1 MSRTL
6 TLFGLVVAVGLA
18 TLWAFGG
25 FTALEHWALTA
36 QKDIQTTLAGA
47 VRRLRGGQPGAIWAF
62 LSVCFSYGFLHAA
75 GPGHGKLVIGS
86 YGVARRVTLIR
97 LSAIALVSSLAQAAV
112 AVGLVGA
119 GFWAFGWGGDQTE
132 ATATRLIAPIGTLA
146 IAGIGLWLIWR
157 GARGLWRQSR
167 PHLHDLAGHSDHV
180 HGPDCDHA
188 HGPTVEQA
196 AAVNSSRDALT
207 LIFGIALRP
216 CSGALLVLVLCFQ
229 LGIVAAGIA
238 GAFAMGLGTALVTL
252 TVAAL
257 AIWGRE
263 GAFATLS
270 EGRLAQALP
279 LFELCAGAL
288 IALTAAALLSQ
299 TL

>member
-6 TLFGLVVAVGLA
+6 TLAGLFVAAGLA
-18 TLWAFGG
+18 ALWAFGG
-25 FTALEHWALTA
+25 FTALEQWALAA

-62 LSVCFSYGFLHAA
+62 LTVCFAYGFLHAA

-86 YGVARRVTLIR
+86 YGVARRVTLMR
-97 LSAIALVSSLAQAAV
+97 LSVIALVSSLAQAAV

-119 GFWAFGWGGDQTE
+119 GFWVFGWGRDQTE
-132 ATATRLIAPIGTLA
+132 ATATRLIAPIGTIA

-167 PHLHDLAGHSDHV
+167 PQSQSHVHDDHV

-188 HGPTVEQA
+188 HGPTVEQV
-196 AAVNSSRDALT
+196 AAVTSTRDALT
-207 LIFGIALRP
+207 LIFGIGLRP
-216 CSGALLVLVLCFQ
+216 CSGALLVLILCFQ
-229 LGIVAAGIA
+229 LGIAAAGIA

-270 EGRLAQALP
+270 KGRLAQALP

-288 IALTAAALLSQ
+288 IAVTAAALLSQ

>member
-1 MSRTL
+1 MSRAL
-6 TLFGLVVAVGLA
+6 TLCGLVVAAGLA
-18 TLWAFGG
+18 ALWAFGG
-25 FTALEHWALTA
+25 FAALEHWAEVA

-62 LSVCFSYGFLHAA
+62 LSVCFAYGFLHAA

-97 LSAIALVSSLAQAAV
+97 LSVIALVSSLAQAAV

-119 GFWAFGWGGDQTE
+119 GFWAFGWGRDQTE

-146 IAGIGLWLIWR
+146 IAGIGLWLMWR
-157 GARGLWRQSR
+157 GAAGLWRQMR
-167 PHLHDLAGHSDHV
+167 PDPAHHADHV
-180 HGPDCDHA
+180 HGPDCGHS
-188 HGPTVEQA
+188 HGPTVDQA
-196 AAVNSSRDALT
+196 AAVTSGRDALT

-216 CSGALLVLVLCFQ
+216 CSGALLVLILCFQ
-229 LGIVAAGIA
+229 LGIAAAGIA
-238 GAFAMGLGTALVTL
+238 GAFAMGFGTALVTL
-252 TVAAL
+252 SVAAL

-270 EGRLAQALP
+270 GGRLAKALP
-279 LFELCAGAL
+279 LFELGAGAL
-288 IALTAAALLSQ
+288 IAVTAAALLSQ

>member
-6 TLFGLVVAVGLA
+6 TLTGLVVAVGLVG
-18 TLWAFGG
+18 LWAYGG

-62 LSVCFSYGFLHAA
+62 LSVCFAYGFLHAA

-97 LSAIALVSSLAQAAV
+97 LSAIALLSSLAQAAV

-119 GFWAFGWGGDQTE
+119 GFWIFGWGRDQTE
-132 ATATRLIAPIGTLA
+132 ATATRLIAPIGTIA
-146 IAGIGLWLIWR
+146 IAGIGLWLTWR
-157 GARGLWRQSR
+157 GAQGLWRQSR
-167 PHLHDLAGHSDHV
+167 RGLHRHSALSNHV

-188 HGPTVEQA
+188 HGPTIAQA
-196 AAVNSSRDALT
+196 AAVNSGRDAMT
-207 LIFGIALRP
+207 LILGIALRP
-216 CSGALLVLVLCFQ
+216 CSGALLVLILCFQ
-229 LGIVAAGIA
+229 LGIAAEGIA

-270 EGRLAQALP
+270 EGRLSQALP
-279 LFELCAGAL
+279 LFEVVAGAL
-288 IALTAAALLSQ
+288 IAVTALTLLSQ